1 MALEELGYSYFESGL
16 CAEGF
21 THLQGKL
28 RTLKLIAVPINSGG
42 FGSSAQ
48 PEFLDIRKA
57 D

>member
-28 RTLKLIAVPINSGG
+28 RTLKLIAIPINSGG